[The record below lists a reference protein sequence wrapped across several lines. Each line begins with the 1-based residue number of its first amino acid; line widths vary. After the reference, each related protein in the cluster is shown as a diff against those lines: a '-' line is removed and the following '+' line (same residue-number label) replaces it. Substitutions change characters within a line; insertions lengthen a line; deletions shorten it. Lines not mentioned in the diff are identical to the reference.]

1 LPSSI
6 DVAFVVSCDS
16 PLIESA
22 FVERLLALCLSSED
36 SDVVVPRDEHRH
48 WLCAM
53 YRRRILS
60 DVESL
65 LAAGERK
72 MGALNQVLSVKE
84 VAVETLRSADPKLLS
99 LRNVNHPKD
108 YLGVLETLGLT
119 VDQEIL
125 RRLQAAQ
132 SQQ

>member
-1 LPSSI
+1 
-6 DVAFVVSCDS
+6 
-16 PLIESA
+16 
-22 FVERLLALCLSSED
+22 
-36 SDVVVPRDEHRH
+36 
-48 WLCAM
+48 M